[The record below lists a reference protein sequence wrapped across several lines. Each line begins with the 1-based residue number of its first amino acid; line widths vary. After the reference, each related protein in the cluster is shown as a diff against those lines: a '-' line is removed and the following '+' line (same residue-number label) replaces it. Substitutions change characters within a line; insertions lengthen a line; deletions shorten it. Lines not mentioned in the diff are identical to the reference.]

1 MTNRKKMIVAN
12 WKMHLNVQESSLLV
26 HRLAERIRIHRD
38 VEVVLAP
45 SMLALQPL
53 SVQIDRRKFKLAAQ
67 NAYFQDEGAF
77 TGEVSFAMLQDLVH
91 YAIVGH
97 SERRVVFDERLEVV
111 RDKVAAALR
120 NDISPILCIGETKH
134 EHDLGE
140 GRQVLH
146 DQVTTGLSNVTAE
159 EIDEVVL
166 VYEPQ
171 WTISSFHGRPAKPH
185 EAKSA
190 MDFIRRQV
198 SDLYG
203 AAVGENIRVLY
214 GGSVDD
220 ESLRS
225 YLELEGCDGVLV
237 GSASLNYV
245 KFANIVEKTYH
256 LQRENNQEA
265 ANGHV

>member
-1 MTNRKKMIVAN
+1 MTNRKKIIVGN

-26 HRLAERIRIHRD
+26 HRLAERIRTHRD

-45 SMLALQPL
+45 SMLSLQPL
-53 SVQIDRRKFKLAAQ
+53 STQIDRRKFKLAAQ

-91 YAIVGH
+91 YAIIGH
-97 SERRVVFDERLEVV
+97 SERRVIFNESLDLV

-134 EHDLGE
+134 EHDQGE
-140 GRQVLH
+140 SRQVLH
-146 DQVTTGLSNVTAE
+146 DQIATGLSNVTAE
-159 EIDEVVL
+159 DLDMVVL

-171 WTISSFHGRPAKPH
+171 WTITTFNGRPAKPH
-185 EAKSA
+185 EAKAA
-190 MDFIRRQV
+190 MDFIRQQV

-203 AAVGENIRVLY
+203 HAAGENIRVLY
-214 GGSVDD
+214 GGSVNH
-220 ESLRS
+220 ETARA

-237 GSASLNYV
+237 GGASLNYV
-245 KFANIVEKTYH
+245 AFSTIVDKAYQ
-256 LQRENNQEA
+256 LQRGDEGESR
-265 ANGHV
+265 V